1 MNSAYLVLLVLLI
14 IYIPIYVWVWKN
26 PEKAKGFHLV
36 KYGPCLMISTRIGIG
51 LMDRLS
57 KYTRFWRFFGF
68 ISKLISA
75 ILLFLML
82 YMMVVAILAIPSR
95 IGSESIGIE
104 YALAIPGFNPILP
117 LSYGIVALL
126 IAMAVHEFGHGVQ
139 TRANDADV
147 KSTGLLYGVV
157 PLGAYVEP
165 DDEQMRAKSRRV
177 QMDMYTAG
185 ISVNT
190 FLAIF
195 CMILLVFSCGQISTD
210 DPDAAGV
217 SSVDMNSPAYL
228 AEIPASALIM
238 SAAVIMDDGTVSE
251 FHELTTVEFDD
262 IFSLDFV
269 DPTLDFDPREKYIL
283 EYRMED
289 GIHRTSDEGIQI
301 GAFIKTVTVGSAADK
316 AGIEYGTFL
325 QSMTIDGT
333 VYKFDG
339 CHEFKEVM
347 ETTYPGQEIK
357 VTTISMDTGEG
368 YELKDYYV
376 TLTSKGGVGFLG
388 LSVNTSGMSLITPEA
403 YLDRATDPFYNVTE
417 EPFSY
422 VQSLLSYM
430 SGPFNGMTPVHE
442 DVRWWYD
449 APAGEIFWI
458 IMSLLYWIF
467 WLDLLLA
474 ISNALPAYPF
484 DGGFIFAGGIN
495 WLLERL
501 GVRDE
506 AKRQTMS
513 DNVSNAVSNVT
524 MFAFV
529 MVILSFLL

>member
-301 GAFIKTVTVGSAADK
+301 GLPCSVDVGNS
-316 AGIEYGTFL
+316 
-325 QSMTIDGT
+325 
-333 VYKFDG
+333 
-339 CHEFKEVM
+339 H
-347 ETTYPGQEIK
+347 
-357 VTTISMDTGEG
+357 
-368 YELKDYYV
+368 
-376 TLTSKGGVGFLG
+376 SK
-388 LSVNTSGMSLITPEA
+388 IP
-403 YLDRATDPFYNVTE
+403 P
-417 EPFSY
+417 
-422 VQSLLSYM
+422 LL
-430 SGPFNGMTPVHE
+430 
-442 DVRWWYD
+442 
-449 APAGEIFWI
+449 
-458 IMSLLYWIF
+458 
-467 WLDLLLA
+467 
-474 ISNALPAYPF
+474 
-484 DGGFIFAGGIN
+484 
-495 WLLERL
+495 
-501 GVRDE
+501 
-506 AKRQTMS
+506 
-513 DNVSNAVSNVT
+513 
-524 MFAFV
+524 
-529 MVILSFLL
+529 